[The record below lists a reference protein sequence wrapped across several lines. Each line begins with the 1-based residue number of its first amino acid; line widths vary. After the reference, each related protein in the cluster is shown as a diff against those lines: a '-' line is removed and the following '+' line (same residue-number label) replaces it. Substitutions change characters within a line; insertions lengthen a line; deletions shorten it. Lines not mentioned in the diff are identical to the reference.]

1 MQNPVGMPSGTS
13 LFLEATQLKTV
24 RTAIAV
30 MRVDA
35 NGIELQA
42 VGIGLPKGRRPAEP
56 GVTDGPQSP
65 KTFIIPRIAVARG
78 RDAGR
83 TYPLASRRQRKLC
96 KEKPS
101 PRVPSGTSPRP
112 GWWQLTRPGGS
123 QFSTGRPTP
132 FLRKFGPSPIP
143 PRPLRGLVAQAA
155 RLCES
160 RNCPAQNSASPFSSN
175 SRLEKAPGRKTGQST
190 VTPPPHARCR
200 ECG

>member
-1 MQNPVGMPSGTS
+1 MQNPVGMPSGPS

-78 RDAGR
+78 RDAR
-83 TYPLASRRQRKLC
+83 HTKTPASRRQRDFAK
-96 KEKPS
+96 KS
-101 PRVPSGTSPRP
+101 PIFECRAAPRP
-112 GWWQLTRPGGS
+112 ARGGGS
-123 QFSTGRPTP
+123 SRDPVGRNFLPVALPP
-132 FLRKFGPSPIP
+132 F
-143 PRPLRGLVAQAA
+143 
-155 RLCES
+155 
-160 RNCPAQNSASPFSSN
+160 
-175 SRLEKAPGRKTGQST
+175 
-190 VTPPPHARCR
+190 
-200 ECG
+200 